1 MPFIEQ
7 LTTEELRAWLSQ
19 SSVPQKIA
27 LPDGKILWVN
37 SAYEKLVGYTSP
49 ELTNP
54 LRMSWM
60 DLVEDPNDKQ
70 VSIDLTRELQAG
82 QRTSFELQQRY
93 RAKNGSPV
101 LVIKQV
107 VRYPQVGEF
116 KYMLVTCV
124 RVDAANEQFLTQIA
138 GVRKD
143 LAAIFTKLAEPDDSF
158 IMRYL
163 AWAEKNPIYA
173 AIVTLFIAAFLFGDR
188 VIEVF
193 TAVRE
198 AMGFQ
203 QVPSIPPGGG
213 AGPQP

>member
-1 MPFIEQ
+1 MSFIEQ
-7 LTTEELRAWLSQ
+7 LTSEEFRAWLAQ
-19 SSVPQKIA
+19 SVVPQKIA

-60 DLVEDPNDKQ
+60 DLIEDPNDKQ
-70 VSIDLTRELQAG
+70 VAIDLTRELHAG
-82 QRTSFELQQRY
+82 QRSSFELQARY
-93 RAKNGSPV
+93 RTKAGAPV
-101 LVIKQV
+101 LVIKQAL
-107 VRYPQVGEF
+107 RYPQIGEF
-116 KYMLVTCV
+116 KYMLVSFIH
-124 RVDAANEQFLTQIA
+124 VDAANEQFLVQIA

-143 LAAIFTKLAEPDDSF
+143 LAAILTKLAEPNDSF

-203 QVPSIPPGGG
+203 QVPSIAPGGG